1 MITQETKELD
11 ALVKK
16 YTVDMNAIGEIVVD
30 KLEEAYDKSLNTN
43 GSKMKPLKPA
53 TVKQKRKLGV
63 TNPAKPLIR
72 TGQTQHSNFYV
83 FTARNKVEVSVRDN
97 VRNGTTTNQ
106 ILDYQEDLGR
116 TPFGRSKIIDEAVDK
131 YLDKQLGR

>member
-1 MITQETKELD
+1 MKR
-11 ALVKK
+11 K
-16 YTVDMNAIGEIVVD
+16 YTIDMNAIGDIVVD
-30 KLEEAYDKSLNTN
+30 KLEEAYDKSLNAN
-43 GSKMKPLKPA
+43 GTKMKPLKPD

-106 ILDYQEDLGR
+106 ILDYQEKLGR

>member
-30 KLEEAYDKSLNTN
+30 KLEEAYDKSLNAN

-83 FTARNKVEVSVRDN
+83 FTARNKVEISVRDN
-97 VRNGTTTNQ
+97 VRNGTTTNK

>member
-11 ALVKK
+11 ELVRK
-16 YTVDMNAIGEIVVD
+16 YTLDMNAIGEIVVGE
-30 KLEEAYDKSLNTN
+30 LEKTYDKSKNAD

-53 TVKQKRKLGV
+53 TIIQKRKLGV
-63 TNPAKPLIR
+63 KNPAKPLIR

-83 FTARNKVEVSVRDN
+83 FTARNKVEISVRDS
-97 VRNGTTTNQ
+97 VRNKTTTNQ
-106 ILDYQEDLGR
+106 ILDYQEKLGR

>member
-16 YTVDMNAIGEIVVD
+16 YTVDMNAIGEVVVD
-30 KLEEAYDKSLNTN
+30 KLEEAYDKSLNAN

-83 FTARNKVEVSVRDN
+83 FTARNKVEISVRDN
-97 VRNGTTTNQ
+97 VRNGTTTNK